1 MQQFNGMLILLSD
14 VENASALHFCSH
26 FYSSF
31 STQPVPLS
39 HAEATKL
46 REKRV
51 WSTMLLLNAIRGY
64 IEAAIRPV
72 IYLETAFQRCLI
84 VGTPFFSLSLS
95 LSIFSPL
102 SPRSRLILPPPV
114 ILLRLSLCSSHG
126 VPAPYVACELGK
138 IPCLYLKRATMRGNS
153 KKGNKA
159 ARL

>member
-1 MQQFNGMLILLSD
+1 MRGSATMQQFNGMLILLSD

-84 VGTPFFSLSLS
+84 VGTPFFFSLSLY
-95 LSIFSPL
+95 F
-102 SPRSRLILPPPV
+102 LPPFPSFSFNSPASRNS
-114 ILLRLSLCSSHG
+114 LTAFTLFFAWRACTLRR
-126 VPAPYVACELGK
+126 VRIGK
-138 IPCLYLKRATMRGNS
+138 DTVLVR
-153 KKGNKA
+153 
-159 ARL
+159 

>member
-26 FYSSF
+26 FYSTF

-51 WSTMLLLNAIRGY
+51 WSTMLLLNAIRGN

-84 VGTPFFSLSLS
+84 VSTPFFFS
-95 LSIFSPL
+95 LSIFSPPL
-102 SPRSRLILPPPV
+102 SLRSRLILPPPV